1 MSHSREG
8 KRKDT
13 KEDNRNKGAR
23 TEQIIAE
30 KELGIRVDNRLLRH
44 PPSRSAILKKKTPSS
59 PTPTPPHVSPESV
72 LWVAAL
78 AKHLACFIPLIV
90 LEMRKQRTKEVN

>member
-13 KEDNRNKGAR
+13 QENNRNKGAL

-30 KELGIRVDNRLLRH
+30 KELGNRVNNRLLKH
-44 PPSRSAILKKKTPSS
+44 LPSRIAIFKKKTPTSPP
-59 PTPTPPHVSPESV
+59 PTPTPYVSWEYTVGHS
-72 LWVAAL
+72 
-78 AKHLACFIPLIV
+78 
-90 LEMRKQRTKEVN
+90 TG